1 MLPSWFNPIFDSEV
15 FSAIIFVLP
24 IMFGNVTPP
33 FFGGGLPMDFRK
45 NWFDG
50 KRILG
55 NNKTIRG
62 LLIGC
67 IFGFLFGLFT
77 RWWFLNYG
85 GGVEIPYI
93 TGFLQGL
100 GALIGDAVG
109 SFIKRRMNIPSG
121 GPLIVM
127 DQLGF
132 VVFGL
137 AFARIV
143 FPFEGIYWL
152 IIIPLTFVV
161 HFASNALSYT
171 LGLKDVWW

>member
-1 MLPSWFNPIFDSEV
+1 MLPTWFNPIFESEV
-15 FSAIIFVLP
+15 FAVIIFVLP
-24 IMFGNVTPP
+24 TLIGNTTPA

-62 LLIGC
+62 FVVGFIC
-67 IFGFLFGLFT
+67 GFLIGLFT
-77 RWWFLNYG
+77 KWWFFHIGDL
-85 GGVEIPYI
+85 EIPYSV
-93 TGFLQGL
+93 GFLQGL
-100 GALIGDAVG
+100 GAVTGDAVG

-121 GPLIVM
+121 GSLIFM

-132 VVFGL
+132 IVFGL

-143 FPFEGIYWL
+143 YPFPWYYW
-152 IIIPLTFVV
+152 IITIPLTFVV
-161 HFASNALSYT
+161 HFASNVVSYT
-171 LGLKDVWW
+171 LGWKDVWW